1 MPRQIFH
8 INSCKR
14 VETTTDDHNAL
25 KNIQILIKKGK
36 KNGRRNLSE
45 TMPEQGVA
53 TVNYVVQLAS
63 SSSTLCAS
71 YRVELGSLDTICM
84 HLLL

>member
-1 MPRQIFH
+1 
-8 INSCKR
+8 
-14 VETTTDDHNAL
+14 
-25 KNIQILIKKGK
+25 
-36 KNGRRNLSE
+36 
-45 TMPEQGVA
+45 MPEQGVA

-84 HLLL
+84 HLLLWNLETDIVWASKHQMTTKEKSKLEYF